1 MYSVCKYN
9 LNIVLIQC
17 INSLFYKNSELKN
30 NRIIIK
36 IKQTI
41 ILIIIIIIPKINKDN
56 KEIFFQI

>member
-36 IKQTI
+36 IK
-41 ILIIIIIIPKINKDN
+41 
-56 KEIFFQI
+56 